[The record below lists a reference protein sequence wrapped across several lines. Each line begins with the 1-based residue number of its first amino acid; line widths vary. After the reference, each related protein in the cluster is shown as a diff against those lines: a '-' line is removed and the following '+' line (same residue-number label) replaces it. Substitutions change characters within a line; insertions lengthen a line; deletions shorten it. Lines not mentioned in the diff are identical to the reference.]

1 MSSTFNFKAS
11 AVRTIESPS
20 QKGVTTYF
28 VYLNF
33 RDLPSNIPM
42 EVNPRQPKM
51 TTAVAKS
58 LINAVKS
65 PDTDFDINNRGI
77 VIVAKQFKFTPNQNL
92 VSLDLGDDPQNY
104 GILDGGHTYKAIID
118 NRDQIYSGLDKF
130 VKLEIIVGEE
140 LTVSRIADARNTSAQ
155 VSDIALFELDDKF
168 DLIKDSL
175 SNEQYA
181 SEIAYKDNE
190 NKRIPIAELIRLMFT
205 FNIKRFPDD
214 STAPVSAYSGKQAV
228 FKDYQKEF
236 GTDNNIYEKLAPFL
250 PDLVDLY
257 ELIQKELPNKYQEY
271 KNSEGKNAA
280 FGRIRGVEGSGSYYT
295 DFTEQS
301 INYNISTGFLM
312 PIFGAFRALLRE
324 SDGKI
329 SWEFD
334 PKDVWKI
341 AGTRLVQNTFDT
353 DTNPQQVGKSKTLWQ
368 ANYRIVDSVRKDLL
382 LDKLLNERN

>member
-1 MSSTFNFKAS
+1 MSSKFNFKAF
-11 AVRTIESPS
+11 AVRTINSPS
-20 QKGVTTYF
+20 QEGVTTYF
-28 VYLNF
+28 AYINF
-33 RDLPSNIPM
+33 RDLPSDLPM
-42 EVNPRQPKM
+42 EVNPRKPKM

-65 PDTDFDINNRGI
+65 PDTDFEINNRGI
-77 VIVAKQFKFTPNQNL
+77 VIVAKQFKFTPNQSL
-92 VSLDLGDDPQNY
+92 VTLDLGDDPQNY

-118 NRDQIYSGLDKF
+118 NRDQINSDLDKF
-130 VKLEIIVGEE
+130 VKLEIIVGEQ

-155 VSDIALFELDDKF
+155 VNDIALFELDDKF

-175 SNEQYA
+175 LNEQYA
-181 SEIAYKDNE
+181 SDIAYKDNE
-190 NKRIPIAELIRLMFT
+190 NKRIPIAELLRLMFT

-214 STAPVSAYSGKQAV
+214 SNAPVSAYSGKQAV

-236 GTDNNIYEKLAPFL
+236 GTDSNIYKKLSPFL
-250 PDLVDLY
+250 PDLVNLY

-280 FGRIRGVEGSGSYYT
+280 FGKIRGVEGSGSYLT
-295 DFTEQS
+295 DFTQQS

-324 SDGKI
+324 TDGKI
-329 SWEFD
+329 NWEFN
-334 PKDVWKI
+334 PKEVWNI

>member
-1 MSSTFNFKAS
+1 MSSKFNFKAF
-11 AVRTIESPS
+11 AVRTINSPS
-20 QKGVTTYF
+20 QEGVTTYF
-28 VYLNF
+28 AYINF
-33 RDLPSNIPM
+33 RDLPSDLPM
-42 EVNPRQPKM
+42 EVNPRKPKM

-77 VIVAKQFKFTPNQNL
+77 VIVAKQFKFTPNQSL
-92 VSLDLGDDPQNY
+92 VTLDLGDDPQNY

-118 NRDQIYSGLDKF
+118 NRDQVNSDLDKF
-130 VKLEIIVGEE
+130 VKLEIIVGEQ

-175 SNEQYA
+175 LNEQYA
-181 SEIAYKDNE
+181 SDIAYKDNE
-190 NKRIPIAELIRLMFT
+190 NKRIPIAELLRLMFT

-214 STAPVSAYSGKQAV
+214 SNAPVSAYSGKQAV

-236 GTDNNIYEKLAPFL
+236 GTDSNIYKKLSPFL
-250 PDLVDLY
+250 PDLVNLY

-280 FGRIRGVEGSGSYYT
+280 FGKIRGVEGSGNYLT
-295 DFTEQS
+295 DFTQQP

-324 SDGKI
+324 TDGKI
-329 SWEFD
+329 NWEFN
-334 PKDVWKI
+334 PKEVWNI

>member
-1 MSSTFNFKAS
+1 MSSKFNFKAF
-11 AVRTIESPS
+11 AVRTINSPS
-20 QKGVTTYF
+20 QEGVTTYF
-28 VYLNF
+28 AYINF
-33 RDLPSNIPM
+33 RDLPSDLPM
-42 EVNPRQPKM
+42 EVNPREPKM

-77 VIVAKQFKFTPNQNL
+77 VIVAKQFKFTPNQSL
-92 VSLDLGDDPQNY
+92 VTLDLGDDPQNY

-118 NRDQIYSGLDKF
+118 NRDQVNSDLDKF
-130 VKLEIIVGEE
+130 VKLEIIVGEQ

-175 SNEQYA
+175 LNEQYA
-181 SEIAYKDNE
+181 SDIAYKDNE
-190 NKRIPIAELIRLMFT
+190 NKRIPIAELLRLMFT

-214 STAPVSAYSGKQAV
+214 SNAPVSAYSGKQAV

-236 GTDNNIYEKLAPFL
+236 GTDSNIYKKLSPFL

-280 FGRIRGVEGSGSYYT
+280 FGKIRGVEGSGSYLT
-295 DFTEQS
+295 DFTQQS

-324 SDGKI
+324 TDGKI
-329 SWEFD
+329 NWEFN
-334 PKDVWKI
+334 PKEVWNI